1 MKRIRLGVNIDHVAT
16 VRNARG
22 ETYPSPLR
30 AALLAQ
36 KNGADSV
43 TIHLREDRRHINE
56 FDLKNIKKKLKI
68 PLNLEIAATREMLK
82 IAIKSKPPF
91 ICIVPE
97 KRKEITTEGG
107 LNLNHNKNF
116 LKKLIRKLKENNSRV
131 SLFIEPNIRDIIQAK
146 KLNADCVEIHT
157 GKFCN
162 LVNKKKNFKKEF
174 KKIEKVITMGNDL
187 GLEVHAGHGLTY
199 DSAKILA
206 KLKNIKEFNIGHF
219 LIGES
224 IFVGMSSVIKSFK
237 KILNLWIFS
246 VLGLTL

>member
-22 ETYPSPLR
+22 EIYPSPLR
-30 AALLAQ
+30 AAILAE

-56 FDLKNIKKKLKI
+56 FDLKKIIKKLKI
-68 PLNLEIAATREMLK
+68 PLNLEIAATKEMLK
-82 IAIKSKPPF
+82 IASKSKPPF

-116 LKKLIRKLKENNSRV
+116 LKTLIKKLKKNKSRI
-131 SLFIEPNIRDIIQAK
+131 SLFIEPSFKDLERAK
-146 KLNADCVEIHT
+146 KLDADCVEIHT
-157 GKFCN
+157 GKLCN
-162 LVNKKKNFKKEF
+162 LINKKKKYKSEL
-174 KKIEKVITMGNDL
+174 KRIQKAVLKGNKL

-199 DSAKILA
+199 ASAKILSR
-206 KLKNIKEFNIGHF
+206 IKGIEEFNIGHF

-224 IFVGMSSVIKSFK
+224 IFEGMPFTIKKFK
-237 KILNLWIFS
+237 KILKS
-246 VLGLTL
+246 

>member
-30 AALLAQ
+30 AALLAE

-56 FDLKNIKKKLKI
+56 HDLKKIIKKLKI
-68 PLNLEIAATREMLK
+68 PLNLEIAATKEMLK
-82 IAIKSKPPF
+82 IASRSKPPF

-107 LNLNHNKNF
+107 LNLDHNQNF
-116 LKKLIRKLKENNSRV
+116 LKILIKKLKKTKSRI
-131 SLFIEPNIRDIIQAK
+131 SLFIEPSLKDLEKAK
-146 KLNADCVEIHT
+146 KLNADCVEVHT
-157 GKFCN
+157 GILCN
-162 LVNKKKNFKKEF
+162 LINKKKNYKNEF
-174 KKIEKVITMGNDL
+174 RRIQKVVQEANKL
-187 GLEVHAGHGLTY
+187 GLEVHAGHGLTFT
-199 DSAKILA
+199 SAKILS
-206 KLKNIKEFNIGHF
+206 KIIGIKEFNIGHF

-224 IFVGMSSVIKSFK
+224 IFEGMSLTIKKFK
-237 KILNLWIFS
+237 KILKS
-246 VLGLTL
+246 

>member
-1 MKRIRLGVNIDHVAT
+1 MKKIKLGVNIDHVAT

-22 ETYPSPLR
+22 EIYPSPLR

-36 KNGADSV
+36 KSGADSV

-56 FDLKNIKKKLKI
+56 FDLKQIKKKLKI
-68 PLNLEIAATREMLK
+68 PLNLEIAATREMLR
-82 IAIKSKPPF
+82 IALKNKPPF

-107 LNLNHNKNF
+107 LNLNYNKNF
-116 LKKLIRKLKENNSRV
+116 LKNLIKKLRKNKSRV
-131 SLFIEPNIRDIIQAK
+131 SLFIEPRLKDILEAK

-162 LVNKKKNFKKEF
+162 LVNKKKNYNNEF
-174 KKIEKVITMGNDL
+174 KKIKKIIKIGSNL
-187 GLEVHAGHGLTY
+187 GLEIHAGHGLTY
-199 DSAKILA
+199 NSARILA

-224 IFVGMSSVIKSFK
+224 IFIGMSATIKSFK
-237 KILNLWIFS
+237 KILNS
-246 VLGLTL
+246 